1 MFKIFEIKDLIDDKK
16 EDVLLINLLQKNE
29 AELKLAYLKKEQEMR
44 PYNTNTNA
52 CIYVLDGEIELIF
65 NNEEY
70 TCNSFS
76 CNLESHEEKT
86 EKEFEKNKIKKH
98 QLFLTEKELIHSIK
112 ALKDSTFLIIKI

>member
-1 MFKIFEIKDLIDDKK
+1 MFKLFEIKDLIDTKQ

-29 AELKLAYLKKEQEMR
+29 SELKLTHLKKEQEMR

-52 CIYVLDGEIELIF
+52 CIYVIDGEIELIF

-70 TCNSFS
+70 SCNSFS
-76 CNLESHEEKT
+76 CELKEHEKEEKKH
-86 EKEFEKNKIKKH
+86 EKTTIKKH

-112 ALKDSTFLIIKI
+112 ALKDTIFLLIKI